1 LFKQFRYTNKRS
13 FAGEIKDAIDI
24 DRYAAKVVKAMRKKI
39 KRFLFTVYGSKGWAK
54 APTQVT
60 LDLTRAC
67 NYRCSWCFWLGVGEM
82 VPHQSKPRGV
92 SAQTLIKNVIDRI
105 SCKNYYLTGGEPFLY
120 PELEKLLLY
129 LRKKKKH
136 VFVSTNGTLIDEDWA
151 ERIVRQGLVRHVTV
165 SIHGPEEIHDE
176 IAGVKGSFRRAAA
189 GIAFLRRQKEFARVM
204 YPQVSVSCTVEKRN
218 IGHLEELASSVVEWG
233 IASLS
238 FGSTVFTTPEIV
250 QQHMTVSRDRGLEED
265 FSLSRLVLGPPEHGL
280 SRDEV
285 AAYIEELRCIDSRW
299 GDRLVINR
307 SPGSQGHFA
316 DEIERH
322 YFDTQWRY
330 RDKCTYPWRVLRID
344 PSGMVI
350 PCLGVVM
357 GSIMTQGCD
366 HIWNGKTFRNF
377 RKALYKERLFPGC
390 FRCCKLK

>member
-1 LFKQFRYTNKRS
+1 MANARKEAKKVITSMKQ
-13 FAGEIKDAIDI
+13 
-24 DRYAAKVVKAMRKKI
+24 KI

-54 APTQVT
+54 APKQVT

-67 NYRCSWCFWLGVGEM
+67 NYRCPWCFWLGVGDT
-82 VPHQSKPRGV
+82 VPHRSKLRGV
-92 SAQTLIKNVIDRI
+92 SAQALIKNVIDKI
-105 SCKNYYLTGGEPFLY
+105 SCKSYYLTGGEPFLY
-120 PELEKLLLY
+120 PEIEHLLLY
-129 LRKKKKH
+129 LRRKKKN
-136 VFVSTNGTLIDEDWA
+136 VFISTNGTLINEAWA
-151 ERIVRQGLVRHVTV
+151 ERIVQGGLIKNVTV

-176 IAGVKGSFRRAAA
+176 ISGVKGSFRRAAA
-189 GIAFLRRQKEFARVM
+189 GIAFLRRQKEFAGATD
-204 YPQVSVSCTVEKRN
+204 PQVSVSCTVEKRN

-233 IASLS
+233 IVSLS
-238 FGSTVFTTPEIV
+238 FGSTVFTTREIV
-250 QQHMTVSRDRGLEED
+250 QQHMAVSRDRGLEED

-285 AAYIEELRCIDSRW
+285 AAYIEELRRIDSRW
-299 GDRLVINR
+299 GERLVINR
-307 SPGSQGHFA
+307 APGSPGHFA

-330 RDKCTYPWRVLRID
+330 SDKCTYPWKVLRID

-357 GSIMTQGCD
+357 GNILTEGAD
-366 HIWNGKTFRNF
+366 HIWNGKKFRNF